1 MHGED
6 HMLTVL
12 EVLRHILDLIGID
25 IRRIHLHR
33 GRQVDDDLAALT
45 ALPCVEH
52 GVTDLGRVI
61 HLGAREG
68 LRRIFEADVTRE
80 AGGILLYELG
90 TGQGDV
96 NDFFLTLM
104 EHHVSLKDG
113 SGVID
118 VDDGL
123 LETGEAVEGTLE
135 LLGTA
140 LHQHLYGHIIRDHL
154 PLDQLTQEV
163 ILDLRCGREAH
174 LDFLEA
180 QLYKHLEKFDLLL
193 YAHRIHQ
200 RLVTIT

>member
-1 MHGED
+1 
-6 HMLTVL
+6 MLTVL

-68 LRRIFEADVTRE
+68 LRRILEADVARE

-90 TGQGDV
+90 TGKGDV

-123 LETGEAVEGTLE
+123 LETSEAVEGTLE

-163 ILDLRCGREAH
+163 ILDLGRCREAH
-174 LDFLEA
+174 FDFL
-180 QLYKHLEKFDLLL
+180 K
-193 YAHRIHQ
+193 AHGY
-200 RLVTIT
+200 

>member
-1 MHGED
+1 
-6 HMLTVL
+6 MLTVL
-12 EVLRHILDLIGID
+12 EMLRHVLDLIGVD
-25 IRRIHLHR
+25 IWRVHLYR
-33 GRQVDDDLAALT
+33 GRQVDDDLTALT

-52 GVTDLGRVI
+52 SITDLGRVI

-68 LRRIFEADVTRE
+68 LRRILEADVARE
-80 AGGILLYELG
+80 GGGILLYKLR

-104 EHHVSLKDG
+104 EHHISLKDG
-113 SGVID
+113 GRVID

-123 LETGEAVEGTLE
+123 LQTGEAVKGTLE

-163 ILDLRCGREAH
+163 ILDLGCCREAH

-180 QLYKHLEKFDLLL
+180 QLYKHLEKLDLLL

-200 RLVTIT
+200 CLVTIT